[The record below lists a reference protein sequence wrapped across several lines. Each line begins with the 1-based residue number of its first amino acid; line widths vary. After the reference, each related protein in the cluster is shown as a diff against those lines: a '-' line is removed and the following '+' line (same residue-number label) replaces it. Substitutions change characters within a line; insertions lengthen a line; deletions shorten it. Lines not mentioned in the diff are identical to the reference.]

1 MNDFLAEHFNLTDKV
16 AALTGA
22 GGFLVSEICRGL
34 GRAGV
39 SVVCLDSNLESSEET
54 AAAIRADGG
63 EAIAVALDVTQ
74 RSDFESALAE
84 TLSVYGQFDCGVL
97 PQ

>member
-54 AAAIRADGG
+54 AADIRADGG
-63 EAIAVALDVTQ
+63 EAIVVALDVTQ
-74 RSDFESALAE
+74 RSDFDSALAE
-84 TLSVYGQFDCGVL
+84 TLNVYGQFDCGVL